1 MNARLQSLPAART
14 GRTDLA
20 LALLG
25 TGGVGHALLAQ
36 LARCQESVL
45 SLAAVANS
53 RRQLALA
60 DGIVISTAL
69 PQLGD
74 QAPGRADGELLEAL
88 DCSGALH
95 RVIVDA
101 TASAA
106 VAGLHPTWLARGYHV
121 VTANKA
127 LNGGSLADW
136 RAIGEASRGGG
147 GRYGVSATVGA
158 GLPVIDT
165 LKRWHS
171 CGDRITAIEGVFSGS
186 LSWLFNNY
194 DGQRPFSELL
204 AEASVAGYCEPDA
217 RQDLSG
223 ADAARK
229 LLILARS
236 AGIELDLDQVE
247 VENLVPKSLRDTSE
261 AEFKQEIRLLD
272 SDMARRH
279 AAAQSKGRVLRY
291 LACFDAHGAR
301 VGLQA
306 VEPHHPVAQ
315 LQGTD
320 NLFALSS
327 DNYDLQPLI
336 IRGPG
341 AGTRVTA
348 QALLADILQIAHD

>member
-1 MNARLQSLPAART
+1 MNARLQSLTART
-14 GRTDLA
+14 ARPRLA

-25 TGGVGHALLAQ
+25 TGGVGQALLAQ
-36 LARCQESVL
+36 LARRQEPNL
-45 SLAAVANS
+45 SLAGVANS
-53 RRQLALA
+53 RRQLALP
-60 DGIVISTAL
+60 DGIVISSAL
-69 PQLGD
+69 PQLDD
-74 QAPGRADGELLEAL
+74 QPAGRADRELLDAL
-88 DCSGALH
+88 DASGALH

-101 TASAA
+101 TASTT

-136 RAIGEASRGGG
+136 RAIGEASHAGGG
-147 GRYGVSATVGA
+147 CYGVSATVGA

-165 LKRWHS
+165 LKRWHV
-171 CGDRITAIEGVFSGS
+171 CGDRVSAIEGVFSGS
-186 LSWLFNNY
+186 LSWLFNNF

-204 AEASVAGYCEPDA
+204 AEAGAAGYCEPDA

-236 AGIELDLDQVE
+236 AGIELELDRVE
-247 VENLVPKSLRDTSE
+247 VENLVPEALRDTSE
-261 AEFKQEIRLLD
+261 AHFKEEIRLLD
-272 SDMARRH
+272 SDMARRY
-279 AAAQSKGRVLRY
+279 AEAQSAGRVLRY
-291 LACFDAHGAR
+291 LARFDAHGAR

-306 VEPHHPVAQ
+306 VEPDHPAAQ
-315 LQGTD
+315 LDGTD

-327 DNYDLQPLI
+327 DSYDQQPLI

-348 QALLADILQIAHD
+348 QALLADILQLTQ